1 MRTSLVH
8 TIVDDAFDLASRRS
22 EHAAIQIRADINS
35 KLWSKSVELV
45 VSRMGQIRQH
55 RFPPGYV
62 AMQLADEL
70 AKVFDA
76 GLTPVGW
83 SSWVDRIR
91 RDMPV
96 VWYVAWE
103 GWRATK
109 MGVDPDPRWVRG
121 FFPICGPRAP
131 AAWWPHRH
139 TEDPHGQK
147 IETNTKTD
155 AAHLTR
161 VFAELEAVGLMVREM
176 TPARRNESP
185 SWQWLPCE
193 GPMPDIRAHGG
204 PFYDE
209 G

>member
-1 MRTSLVH
+1 MTPNLIRA
-8 TIVDDAFDLASRRS
+8 IVDDAFDLASRCS
-22 EHAAIQIRADINS
+22 EHAAIQVRSDIDRN
-35 KLWSKSVELV
+35 LWSKAAELV
-45 VSRMGQIRQH
+45 TSRVDQIRRF

-70 AKVFDA
+70 TKVFDA

-109 MGVDPDPRWVRG
+109 MGSDPHRIRG
-121 FFPICGPRAP
+121 FFPICGPLAP

-139 TEDPHGQK
+139 TADPHGQE

-155 AAHLTR
+155 AVHLTR

-176 TPARRNESP
+176 TPARRDESS
-185 SWQWLPCE
+185 SWRWLPCE
-193 GPMPDIRAHGG
+193 GPMPDLRAHGE
-204 PFYDE
+204 PFCE
-209 G
+209 EV